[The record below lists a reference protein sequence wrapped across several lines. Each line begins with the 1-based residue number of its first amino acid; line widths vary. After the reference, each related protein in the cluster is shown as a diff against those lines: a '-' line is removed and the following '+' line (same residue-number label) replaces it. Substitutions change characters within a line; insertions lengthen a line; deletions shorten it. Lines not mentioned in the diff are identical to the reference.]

1 MNDEGCRRP
10 IRSTIISVS
19 GRQAKDGGRGLP
31 KVSEIEFSDAVG
43 KTTRAAVIPNTDD
56 RKAGDATVTDFI
68 KARRFDVCPICFEH
82 PADSDEHVPPRGL
95 GGSIMTTTC
104 TRCNNA
110 FGARVEAGLQ
120 DWFDRMVRIRYTADG
135 DPRPF
140 GATRALVLRTD
151 DGELVLLPEKGSDP
165 GEEFSRRMRTA
176 GNLEHHVSQPSEA
189 EVRNGVLKSAYLAAC
204 LHLRGVP
211 RVDSAKQIRTELL
224 GVVAARSRTD
234 LTVGPHAQKLRFF
247 RTGKPAGVPLALLRN
262 KTMESGPS
270 WLLSLAGTL
279 IVEWPFPEIDPSTRQ
294 RVASPPATNSS
305 E

>member
-1 MNDEGCRRP
+1 MNDDGSRSP
-10 IRSTIISVS
+10 IRSTIVSVS
-19 GRQAKDGGRGLP
+19 GRQAKDGRRGLP
-31 KVSEIEFSDAVG
+31 KVSEIEFSDEVG
-43 KTTRAAVIPNTDD
+43 NTTRAAVVPNTAH
-56 RKAGDATVTDFI
+56 RKAGEATLENVIQAEHF
-68 KARRFDVCPICFEH
+68 ALCPICFEQ

-140 GATRALVLRTD
+140 GATRALVLQTD
-151 DGELVLLPEKGSDP
+151 DGKSLLLPEKGSDP

-176 GNLEHHVSQPSEA
+176 ASLEHHVSQPGEA

-211 RVDSAKQIRTELL
+211 HVDSAKQIRTELL
-224 GVVAARSRTD
+224 GVVAARSRAD
-234 LTVGPHAQKLRFF
+234 LKVGPHARTLRFF
-247 RTGKPAGVPLALLRN
+247 RTGKPAGIPLALLRN

-279 IVEWPFPEIDPSTRQ
+279 IVEWPFPEIDPATR
-294 RVASPPATNSS
+294 RLVASSPASRSS